1 MHENHT
7 PLTWGI
13 LGCGNVTERKSGP
26 AFNKVAGSRLV
37 AVMRRNAALAQSYAE
52 RHGVPRWY
60 TDADALINDPQVNA
74 VYIATPPDSHH
85 AYALKVAAA
94 GKVCCVEKPMALN
107 HRECQEMTAAFK
119 AAGQPLFVAY
129 YRRSLPRFAQIQQW
143 LNAGAIGAVRHIHW
157 SFARAP
163 SAADQAQTPNWR
175 TNPNVAGGGYFEDLA
190 SHGLDLMLHLLGDIT
205 TAHGIARNQQ
215 DLYAAADA
223 VTGVWQFAS
232 GATGS
237 GYWNFGAAQALDEV
251 AIHGSTGEIRF
262 SVFGEQPV
270 QLRNAEGPQSHAIAH
285 PENIQFCHIE
295 NMQKHMD
302 GHSQHPSTGHTAQRT
317 TWVMEQILAP
327 QAGVAQVLKI

>member
-1 MHENHT
+1 MHHTPT

-13 LGCGNVTERKSGP
+13 LGCGKVTELKSGP

-60 TDADALINDPQVNA
+60 VDADALINDPEVNA

-85 AYALKVAAA
+85 FYALKVAAA
-94 GKVCCVEKPMALN
+94 GKVCCVEKPMAPS
-107 HRECQEMTAAFK
+107 HRECLEMTAAFE
-119 AAGQPLFVAY
+119 AAGLPLFVSY
-129 YRRSLPRFAQIQQW
+129 YRRSLPRFAQVKQW
-143 LNAGAIGAVRHIHW
+143 LEAGEIGAVRHVHW
-157 SFARAP
+157 SFARMPNATDK
-163 SAADQAQTPNWR
+163 ARTPNWR
-175 TNPNVAGGGYFEDLA
+175 TDPAIAAGGYFEDLA
-190 SHGLDLMLHLLGDIT
+190 SHGLDLLMHMLGDIT
-205 TAHGIARNQQ
+205 AAQGIASNQQ
-215 DLYAAADA
+215 GLYAAADA

-251 AIHGSTGEIRF
+251 LIHGSAGEIRF

-270 QLRNAEGPQSHAIAH
+270 QLRNAAGTQSMVIAH
-285 PENIQFCHIE
+285 PENIQFFHIE

-302 GHSQHPSTGHTAQRT
+302 GLRTHPSMGHTAQRA
-317 TWVMEQILAP
+317 TWVMEQISHP
-327 QAGVAQVLKI
+327 PS